1 MSLLM
6 PSRWKHRKQFR
17 GRKGWIAENGST
29 VVYGEFW
36 LKIVDNGYLSN
47 RQLEAA
53 RKVIVRY
60 TRKVWKLWIR
70 IFTDLPYTKKA
81 LEVPMGS
88 WKWDV
93 DMYVARVKRGRVVFE
108 VSWVTREVAQEAFKQ
123 ASYKL
128 PFKTKLVEKHQ
139 VN

>member
-1 MSLLM
+1 M

-29 VVYGEFW
+29 VVYWEFW
-36 LKIVDNGYLSN
+36 LKIVDNWYISN

-93 DMYVARVKRGRVVFE
+93 DMYVARIKRWRVVFE
-108 VSWVTREVAQEAFKQ
+108 VSWVTKEVAQEAFKQ

-128 PFKTKLVEKHQ
+128 PFKTKLVEKNQ